1 MGSEDSILS
10 KFIVHYAYILHMEM
24 ACMHEG
30 EKKIMLICKW
40 PENHFGSLQIIRII
54 NHDFN

>member
-24 ACMHEG
+24 ACMHE
-30 EKKIMLICKW
+30 EKK
-40 PENHFGSLQIIRII
+40 NHASLQMAREPFWVTS
-54 NHDFN
+54 NH